1 MESGRRNSGWA
12 YSRDRSYER
21 CPHVHRISIGFW
33 FISNKGA
40 VNRDCQQW
48 STCDF
53 GLVDCARGWQ
63 MDNLQCQ
70 LRGVRAEITE
80 SDDYVSHFVR
90 DRDSVSGEGPTA

>member
-1 MESGRRNSGWA
+1 
-12 YSRDRSYER
+12 
-21 CPHVHRISIGFW
+21 
-33 FISNKGA
+33 
-40 VNRDCQQW
+40 
-48 STCDF
+48 
-53 GLVDCARGWQ
+53 